1 MSRHIQAQPS
11 DPSLRVKARSTF
23 EVVRRVG
30 AYLRPYPGMAV
41 GVIVCALF
49 SQAAAMSYP
58 KLTRLVIDQV
68 IGQHRAD
75 LLTPVVL
82 ALLGAFVLRD
92 AFNSLRIRLNNI
104 FEQRVIL
111 DIRRQLYGHLQ
122 RLPQAW
128 FDHRATGDLMTRV
141 LEDVGAMER
150 LLIDGTEQG
159 VVAIVALLGVATLLF
174 LNQPMLALVAMVPI
188 PILFGGALWYTLT
201 AHRRYRAQREASSA
215 MNALLMDNLQGVR
228 QIKSFGREAHEDA
241 RFAQRAD
248 ALRAGT
254 LTVMKVWAWYS
265 PAMACASALGLVLVL
280 WVGGR
285 LVIEGRMQVGA
296 LIEFVLYLGLF
307 YEPVSRLHSL
317 NQMLQS
323 ARSAGE
329 RVFDILDT
337 PIEPQAAVASP
348 TSGDPGPYRIQGR
361 VEYQG
366 VCAKYSE
373 GRVALDRVDLRAE
386 PGEMIALVGPT
397 GAGKTTLVQLLPR
410 FYETSAGVI
419 RIDGRDLRDYPMAA
433 LRSQIAVVGQE
444 PFLFNGTIRENI
456 LYGRLDANADDLE
469 AAAQAA
475 NCHDFIHRLPEGYDT
490 RVGERGVR
498 LSVGE
503 KQRITIARA
512 LLKNAPILILDE
524 ATASVD
530 TATER
535 RIQEALENLMRGRT
549 SFVVAHRLSTIRQAN
564 QILVLNH
571 GQVVERGSHDSLV
584 SQAGLYARMVRAQAA
599 VREIDGQEDVE
610 SLENPSITTEAAVR

>member
-1 MSRHIQAQPS
+1 MKVKSRTTWEI
-11 DPSLRVKARSTF
+11 
-23 EVVRRVG
+23 VRRVG
-30 AYLRPYPGMAV
+30 AYLKPYPFMAL
-41 GVIVCALF
+41 GVIACALL

-58 KLTRLVIDQV
+58 KLTRLVIDRV
-68 IGQHRAD
+68 IGEHRAD

-82 ALLGAFVLRD
+82 SLLGAFILRD
-92 AFNSLRIRLNNI
+92 SFNSLRIRLNNV

-122 RLPQAW
+122 RLPQSW

-159 VVAIVALLGVATLLF
+159 VVAIVAIVGVATLLF
-174 LNQPMLALVAMVPI
+174 LNNSTLALVALVPI
-188 PILFGGALWYTLT
+188 PILLAGALWYTLT
-201 AHRRYRAQREASSA
+201 AHKRYRAQREASSA

-228 QIKSFGREAHEDA
+228 QIKSFGREIHEDA
-241 RFAQRAD
+241 RFAKRAED
-248 ALRAGT
+248 LRQGT
-254 LTVMKVWAWYS
+254 LTVMKVWAWYN
-265 PAMACASALGLVLVL
+265 PAMSCASALGLVLVL
-280 WVGGR
+280 WVGGK
-285 LVIEGRMQVGA
+285 LVIQGQMQVGA
-296 LIEFVLYLGLF
+296 LVEFVLYLGLF
-307 YEPVSRLHSL
+307 YEPVGRLHSL

-337 PIEPQAAVASP
+337 TIEAGSVGSVASRP
-348 TSGDPGPYRIQGR
+348 ASAVPLRVSGA
-361 VEYQG
+361 VEYLG
-366 VCAKYSE
+366 VTARYGKD
-373 GRVALDRVDLRAE
+373 RVALEDISLKAA

-397 GAGKTTLVQLLPR
+397 GAGKSTLVQLLPR
-410 FYETSAGVI
+410 FYEATSGTI
-419 RIDGRDLRDYPMAA
+419 RVDGRDLGEFSLAQ

-456 LYGRLDANADDLE
+456 SYGRLDAGEAELE
-469 AAAQAA
+469 SAARAA

-512 LLKNAPILILDE
+512 LLKDAPILILDE

-535 RIQEALENLMRGRT
+535 RIQEALERLMQGRT
-549 SFVVAHRLSTIRQAN
+549 SFVVAHRLSTIRHAT

-571 GQVVERGSHDSLV
+571 GRIVERGTHDQLV
-584 SQAGLYARMVRAQAA
+584 ELGGLYFRMVRAQAA
-599 VREIDGQEDVE
+599 VRELEGKVDLGENQPHFQGPEE
-610 SLENPSITTEAAVR
+610 SLR

>member
-1 MSRHIQAQPS
+1 
-11 DPSLRVKARSTF
+11 
-23 EVVRRVG
+23 
-30 AYLRPYPGMAV
+30 
-41 GVIVCALF
+41 
-49 SQAAAMSYP
+49 
-58 KLTRLVIDQV
+58 
-68 IGQHRAD
+68 
-75 LLTPVVL
+75 
-82 ALLGAFVLRD
+82 
-92 AFNSLRIRLNNI
+92 
-104 FEQRVIL
+104 
-111 DIRRQLYGHLQ
+111 
-122 RLPQAW
+122 
-128 FDHRATGDLMTRV
+128 
-141 LEDVGAMER
+141 
-150 LLIDGTEQG
+150 
-159 VVAIVALLGVATLLF
+159 
-174 LNQPMLALVAMVPI
+174 
-188 PILFGGALWYTLT
+188 
-201 AHRRYRAQREASSA
+201 
-215 MNALLMDNLQGVR
+215 
-228 QIKSFGREAHEDA
+228 
-241 RFAQRAD
+241 
-248 ALRAGT
+248 
-254 LTVMKVWAWYS
+254 
-265 PAMACASALGLVLVL
+265 
-280 WVGGR
+280 
-285 LVIEGRMQVGA
+285 
-296 LIEFVLYLGLF
+296 
-307 YEPVSRLHSL
+307 
-317 NQMLQS
+317 
-323 ARSAGE
+323 
-329 RVFDILDT
+329 
-337 PIEPQAAVASP
+337 
-348 TSGDPGPYRIQGR
+348 
-361 VEYQG
+361 
-366 VCAKYSE
+366 
-373 GRVALDRVDLRAE
+373 
-386 PGEMIALVGPT
+386 MIALVGPT